1 MIEFKKQTNMR
12 LNSFLMIVFSSQAV
26 ASLSILKFVQFD
38 VWNIVWHGIHEFKKY
53 SDAHDRFMTLVLMFE
68 VMVG

>member
-12 LNSFLMIVFSSQAV
+12 FNSFLTIVFSSQAV
-26 ASLSILKFVQFD
+26 ASLSI
-38 VWNIVWHGIHEFKKY
+38 IHEFKKVVH